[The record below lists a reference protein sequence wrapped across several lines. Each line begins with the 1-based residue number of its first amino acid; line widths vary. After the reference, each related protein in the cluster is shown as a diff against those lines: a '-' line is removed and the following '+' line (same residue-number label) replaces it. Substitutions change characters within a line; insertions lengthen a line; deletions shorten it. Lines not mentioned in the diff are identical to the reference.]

1 MALPQAAPH
10 IAAFSPSGIATSS
23 SSHCRLQPL
32 RHCRKQLFALP
43 PSALGI
49 AASSP
54 SHCRKQ
60 PHTARNY
67 DSGII
72 SQRIYDSKAD
82 TMWTTALT

>member
-1 MALPQAAPH
+1 MPQAAP
-10 IAAFSPSGIATSS
+10 
-23 SSHCRLQPL
+23 R
-32 RHCRKQLFALP
+32 
-43 PSALGI
+43 I
-49 AASSP
+49 AASSS

-72 SQRIYDSKAD
+72 SQRINDSKAD

>member
-1 MALPQAAPH
+1 M
-10 IAAFSPSGIATSS
+10 IEW
-23 SSHCRLQPL
+23 HCRLQPHTL
-32 RHCRKQLFALP
+32 L
-43 PSALGI
+43 PSAPHIAVFSPSGI

>member
-1 MALPQAAPH
+1 MIEWHCRLQPHTLLPAAPH
-10 IAAFSPSGIATSS
+10 IAAFSLS
-23 SSHCRLQPL
+23 
-32 RHCRKQLFALP
+32 
-43 PSALGI
+43 GI
-49 AASSP
+49 AASSS

-72 SQRIYDSKAD
+72 SRRINDSKAD

>member
-1 MALPQAAPH
+1 MALPPAAPH
-10 IAAFSPSGIATSS
+10 IAAFSPSGIAACSS
-23 SSHCRLQPL
+23 SLFRLQL
-32 RHCRKQLFALP
+32 LALL
-43 PSALGI
+43 PSALSI
-49 AASSP
+49 AASRS

-72 SQRIYDSKAD
+72 SQRINDSKAD

>member
-1 MALPQAAPH
+1 MALPPAAPH
-10 IAAFSPSGIATSS
+10 IAAFSLSGIAVSS
-23 SSHCRLQPL
+23 PS
-32 RHCRKQLFALP
+32 HCRKQILALP

>member
-1 MALPQAAPH
+1 MALPPAAPH
-10 IAAFSPSGIATSS
+10 IAAFSPSGITA
-23 SSHCRLQPL
+23 
-32 RHCRKQLFALP
+32 F
-43 PSALGI
+43 
-49 AASSP
+49 SP